1 MRIHV
6 LIIAL
11 TCTLTAVAQT
21 SFDDF
26 RKQQQADFD
35 KFKKDSQEE
44 YDAFR
49 KRMNDEY
56 AEFMRQAWKA
66 FPAHNKRY
74 NQRTDNAVKNY

>member
-1 MRIHV
+1 MRKLYLMLMV
-6 LIIAL
+6 LFAL
-11 TCTLTAVAQT
+11 PIVAQT
-21 SFDDF
+21 SFDEF

-49 KRMNDEY
+49 KKMNEEY

-74 NQRTDNAVKNY
+74 NQRADNAVKSY